1 MNLIQSF
8 LTKNPC
14 YTCGRTITP
23 KGLMLHGMLPAFRR
37 RVRPQLEQG
46 QL

>member
-23 KGLMLHGMLPAFRR
+23 YRADASFRRMPPTVRR
-37 RVRPQLEQG
+37 RVREELEPG
-46 QL
+46 